1 LFKPKVLGANQVVD
15 SNWGYQVS
23 DTVQLAYLTRA
34 GVIESRHHGLVCLT
48 GADGKLIQEHG
59 NSRKLIYPRSAVKP
73 LQALAMR
80 RAGLQLSGAQLAM
93 SSASHQGTTEH
104 TAIVLS
110 ILADAG
116 LEESDLMCPV
126 AWPGNPAARAAAA
139 SETRAA
145 FNCSGKHAAF
155 LATCVK
161 NGWDT
166 NTYLQS
172 GHPLQ
177 KLIVEVIEEFSGE
190 KIPLSTF
197 DGCGAPLHLMSLQG
211 LSRAIGKFAETEIEI
226 RDAMLANP
234 WVVDDQGA
242 SDTLVMEKGMLA
254 KIGAEGV
261 YVIGLASGHG
271 VAVKVADGSMRPAG
285 LAAIK
290 MLLNNNLLDK
300 KIYDELFAKLTVA
313 SLGGSENLGQLEV
326 AF

>member
-1 LFKPKVLGANQVVD
+1 
-15 SNWGYQVS
+15 
-23 DTVQLAYLTRA
+23 
-34 GVIESRHHGLVCLT
+34 LVCLT
-48 GADGKLIQEHG
+48 GPDGKLIQEHG

-80 RAGLQLSGAQLAM
+80 RAGLNLSGAQLAM
-93 SSASHQGTTEH
+93 SSASHQGTPEH
-104 TAIVLS
+104 TSIVLS
-110 ILADAG
+110 ILADVG
-116 LEESDLMCPV
+116 LTESDLMCPV
-126 AWPGNPAARAAAA
+126 AWPGNLTARAAAA

-166 NTYLQS
+166 KTYLQPE
-172 GHPLQ
+172 HPLQ

-190 KIPLSTF
+190 KIPHSTF

-211 LSRAIGKFAETEIEI
+211 LSRAIGKFTESEIEI

-234 WVVDDQGA
+234 WVVDDRGA

-261 YVIGLASGHG
+261 FVIGLSSGHG

-285 LAAIK
+285 LAALK
-290 MLLNNNLLDK
+290 MLLNNGLLEQ

>member
-1 LFKPKVLGANQVVD
+1 MVD
-15 SNWGYQVS
+15 SNWGYQVA

-34 GVIESRHHGLVCLT
+34 GIIESRHHGLVCLT
-48 GADGKLIQEHG
+48 GPDGKLIQEHG

-80 RAGLQLSGAQLAM
+80 RAGLKLSGAELAM
-93 SSASHQGTTEH
+93 SSASHQGTPEH
-104 TAIVLS
+104 TQIVLS
-110 ILADAG
+110 ILEGAG
-116 LEESDLMCPV
+116 LKEADLQCPV
-126 AWPGNPAARAAAA
+126 AWPGNLKARSAAP

-155 LATCVK
+155 LAACVQ

-166 NTYLQS
+166 KTYLQLD
-172 GHPLQ
+172 HPLQ

-190 KIPLSTF
+190 NIPHSTF

-211 LSRAIGKFAETEIEI
+211 LARAVGKFAQNETEI
-226 RDAMLANP
+226 RDAMLSNP
-234 WVVDDQGA
+234 WVVDDHGA
-242 SDTLVMEKGMLA
+242 SDTMVMEKGMLA

-261 YVIGLASGHG
+261 FVIGLSSGHG

-290 MLLNNNLLDK
+290 MLLNHGLLDK
-300 KIYDELFAKLTVA
+300 KVYDELFEKLTVA
-313 SLGGSENLGQLEV
+313 SYGGEQVVGQLEV

>member
-1 LFKPKVLGANQVVD
+1 MVD
-15 SNWGYQVS
+15 SNWGYQVA
-23 DTVQLAYLTRA
+23 DTIQLAYLTRA
-34 GVIESRHHGLVCLT
+34 GIIESRHHGLVCLT
-48 GADGKLIQEHG
+48 GPDGKLIQEHG

-73 LQALAMR
+73 LQALAMK
-80 RAGLQLSGAQLAM
+80 RAGLNLSGTQLAM
-93 SSASHQGTTEH
+93 SSASHQGTPEH

-110 ILADAG
+110 ILQDAG
-116 LEESDLMCPV
+116 LSESDLMCPV
-126 AWPGNPAARAAAA
+126 AWPGNPAARAAA
-139 SETRAA
+139 SIETRAA

-166 NTYLQS
+166 KTYLQPE
-172 GHPLQ
+172 HPLQ

-211 LSRAIGKFAETEIEI
+211 LARAIGKFAETEIEI

-234 WVVDDQGA
+234 WVVDDYGA

-261 YVIGLASGHG
+261 FVIGLASGHG

-290 MLLNNNLLDK
+290 MLLNNGLLERHV
-300 KIYDELFAKLTVA
+300 YDELFAKLTVA

>member
-1 LFKPKVLGANQVVD
+1 
-15 SNWGYQVS
+15 
-23 DTVQLAYLTRA
+23 
-34 GVIESRHHGLVCLT
+34 LVCLT
-48 GADGKLIQEHG
+48 GPDGKLIQEHG

-80 RAGLQLSGAQLAM
+80 RAGLELSGVQLAM
-93 SSASHQGTTEH
+93 SSASHQGTPEH
-104 TAIVLS
+104 TSIVLS
-110 ILADAG
+110 ILQDAG
-116 LEESDLMCPV
+116 LTESDLMCPV
-126 AWPGNPAARAAAA
+126 AWPGNPAARAEAAT
-139 SETRAA
+139 ETRAA

-166 NTYLQS
+166 KTYLQPE
-172 GHPLQ
+172 HPLQ

-211 LSRAIGKFAETEIEI
+211 LARAIGKFAETETEI
-226 RDAMLANP
+226 RDAMLQNP
-234 WVVDDQGA
+234 WVVDDRGA

-261 YVIGLASGHG
+261 FVIGLASGHG
-271 VAVKVADGSMRPAG
+271 VAAKVADGSMRPAG
-285 LAAIK
+285 LSAIK
-290 MLLNNNLLDK
+290 MLLNNNLLDQ
-300 KIYDELFAKLTVA
+300 KIYDELFAKLTVS

>member
-1 LFKPKVLGANQVVD
+1 VVD
-15 SNWGYQVS
+15 SNWGYQVA
-23 DTVQLAYLTRA
+23 DTIQLAYLTRA
-34 GVIESRHHGLVCLT
+34 GIIESRHHGLVCLT
-48 GADGKLIQEHG
+48 GPDGKLIQEHG

-80 RAGLQLSGAQLAM
+80 RAGLMLSGAQLAM
-93 SSASHQGTTEH
+93 SSASHQGTPEH

-110 ILADAG
+110 ILEDAG
-116 LEESDLMCPV
+116 LEESDLLCPV
-126 AWPGNPAARAAAA
+126 AWPGNPTARAAAA
-139 SETRAA
+139 RETRAA

-166 NTYLQS
+166 KTYLQPE
-172 GHPLQ
+172 HPLQ

-211 LSRAIGKFAETEIEI
+211 LARAIGKFAETETEI

-234 WVVDDQGA
+234 WVVDDRGA
-242 SDTLVMEKGMLA
+242 SDTAVMEKGMLA

-261 YVIGLASGHG
+261 FVIGLASGHG

-285 LAAIK
+285 LSAIK
-290 MLLNNNLLDK
+290 MLLNNGLLEH
-300 KIYDELFAKLTVA
+300 KIYDELFAKLTVS
-313 SLGGSENLGQLEV
+313 SLGGAEKLGQLEV

>member
-1 LFKPKVLGANQVVD
+1 MVD
-15 SNWGYQVS
+15 SNWGYQVA

-34 GVIESRHHGLVCLT
+34 GIIESRHHGLACLT
-48 GADGKLIQEHG
+48 GPDGKLIQEHG

-80 RAGLQLSGAQLAM
+80 RAGLKLSGAELAM
-93 SSASHQGTTEH
+93 SSASHQGTPEH
-104 TAIVLS
+104 TQIVLS
-110 ILADAG
+110 ILEGAG
-116 LEESDLMCPV
+116 LKEADLQCPV
-126 AWPGNPAARAAAA
+126 AWPGNLKARSAAP

-155 LATCVK
+155 LAACVQ

-166 NTYLQS
+166 KTYLQLD
-172 GHPLQ
+172 HPLQ

-190 KIPLSTF
+190 NIPHSTF

-211 LSRAIGKFAETEIEI
+211 LARAIGKFAQNETEI
-226 RDAMLANP
+226 RDAMLSNP
-234 WVVDDQGA
+234 WVVDDHGA
-242 SDTLVMEKGMLA
+242 SDTMVMEKGMLA

-261 YVIGLASGHG
+261 FVIGLSSGYG

-290 MLLNNNLLDK
+290 MLLNHGLLDK
-300 KIYDELFAKLTVA
+300 KVYGELFEKLTVA
-313 SLGGSENLGQLEV
+313 SYGGEQVVGQLEV

>member
-1 LFKPKVLGANQVVD
+1 
-15 SNWGYQVS
+15 
-23 DTVQLAYLTRA
+23 
-34 GVIESRHHGLVCLT
+34 
-48 GADGKLIQEHG
+48 
-59 NSRKLIYPRSAVKP
+59 
-73 LQALAMR
+73 M
-80 RAGLQLSGAQLAM
+80 
-93 SSASHQGTTEH
+93 
-104 TAIVLS
+104 LS
-110 ILADAG
+110 ILADVG
-116 LEESDLMCPV
+116 LTESDLMCPV
-126 AWPGNPAARAAAA
+126 AWPGNPAARAEAAA
-139 SETRAA
+139 ETRAA

-155 LATCVK
+155 LAACVK

-166 NTYLQS
+166 KTYLQPE
-172 GHPLQ
+172 HPLQ

-211 LSRAIGKFAETEIEI
+211 LARAIGKFAETETEI

-234 WVVDDQGA
+234 WVVDEHGA

-261 YVIGLASGHG
+261 FVIGLASGHG

-290 MLLNNNLLDK
+290 MLLNNDLLDK
-300 KIYDELFAKLTVA
+300 KVYDELFAKLTVA
-313 SLGGSENLGQLEV
+313 SLGGTEKLGQLEV

>member
-1 LFKPKVLGANQVVD
+1 VVD
-15 SNWGYQVS
+15 DNWGYQVA

-34 GVIESRHHGLVCLT
+34 GIIESRHHGLVCLT
-48 GADGKLIQEHG
+48 GPNGRLIQEHG

-73 LQALAMR
+73 LQALALR
-80 RAGLQLSGAQLAM
+80 RAGLLLSGEQLAM
-93 SSASHQGTTEH
+93 SSASHQGTPEH
-104 TAIVLS
+104 IKIVLS

-116 LEESDLMCPV
+116 LSEADLQCPV
-126 AWPGNPAARAAAA
+126 AWPGNAFARSQAE

-155 LATCVK
+155 LAACVK

-166 NTYLQS
+166 KKYLDPS
-172 GHPLQ
+172 HPLQ
-177 KLIVEVIEEFSGE
+177 KLIVEVIEEFSEE
-190 KIPLSTF
+190 KIPHSTF

-211 LSRAIGKFAETEIEI
+211 LAKAIGKFAATETEIQA
-226 RDAMLANP
+226 AMLANP
-234 WVVDDQGA
+234 WVVDDHGE
-242 SDTLVMEKGMLA
+242 SDTLVMEQGMLA

-261 YVIGLASGHG
+261 FVIGLTSGHA

-290 MLLNNNLLDK
+290 MLLNNNLLEQST
-300 KIYDELFAKLTVA
+300 YDLLFSKLSIPT
-313 SLGGSENLGQLEV
+313 LGGNEVVGQLEV

>member
-1 LFKPKVLGANQVVD
+1 MVD
-15 SNWGYQVS
+15 SNWGYQVA
-23 DTVQLAYLTRA
+23 DTIQLAYLTRA
-34 GVIESRHHGLVCLT
+34 GIIESRHHGLVSLT
-48 GADGKLIQEHG
+48 GPDGKLIQEHG

-73 LQALAMR
+73 LQALALR
-80 RAGLQLSGAQLAM
+80 RAGLILSGAQLAM
-93 SSASHQGTTEH
+93 SSASHQGTPEH
-104 TAIVLS
+104 TSIVLS
-110 ILADAG
+110 ILQDAG
-116 LEESDLMCPV
+116 LSESDLMCPV
-126 AWPGNPAARAAAA
+126 AWPGNPTARAEAAA
-139 SETRAA
+139 ETRAA

-166 NTYLQS
+166 KTYLQPE
-172 GHPLQ
+172 HPLQ

-211 LSRAIGKFAETEIEI
+211 LSRAIGKFAETENEI

-234 WVVDDQGA
+234 WVVDDHGA

-261 YVIGLASGHG
+261 FVIGLASGHG

-290 MLLNNNLLDK
+290 MLLNNDLLDK
-300 KIYDELFAKLTVA
+300 KVYDELFAKLTFS
-313 SLGGSENLGQLEV
+313 SLGGAEKLGQLEV

>member
-1 LFKPKVLGANQVVD
+1 MVD
-15 SNWGYQVS
+15 SNWGYQVA

-34 GVIESRHHGLVCLT
+34 GIIESRHHGLACLT
-48 GADGKLIQEHG
+48 GPDGKLIQEHG

-80 RAGLQLSGAQLAM
+80 RAGLKLSGAELAM
-93 SSASHQGTTEH
+93 SSASHQGTPEH
-104 TAIVLS
+104 TQIVLS
-110 ILADAG
+110 ILEGAG
-116 LEESDLMCPV
+116 LKEADLQCPV
-126 AWPGNPAARAAAA
+126 AWPGNLKARSAAP

-155 LATCVK
+155 LAACVQ

-166 NTYLQS
+166 KTYLQLD
-172 GHPLQ
+172 HPLQ

-190 KIPLSTF
+190 NIPHSTF

-211 LSRAIGKFAETEIEI
+211 LARAVGKFAQEETEI
-226 RDAMLANP
+226 RDAMLSDP
-234 WVVDDQGA
+234 WVVDDHGA
-242 SDTLVMEKGMLA
+242 SDTMVMEKGMLA

-261 YVIGLASGHG
+261 FVIGLSSGHG

-290 MLLNNNLLDK
+290 MLLNHGLLDK
-300 KIYDELFAKLTVA
+300 KVYDELFEKLTVA
-313 SLGGSENLGQLEV
+313 SYGGEQVVGQLEV

>member
-1 LFKPKVLGANQVVD
+1 MVD
-15 SNWGYQVS
+15 SRWGYQVS

-34 GVIESRHHGLVCLT
+34 GIIESRHHGLVCLT
-48 GADGKLIQEHG
+48 GPDGKLIQEHG

-73 LQALAMR
+73 LQALALR
-80 RAGLQLSGAQLAM
+80 RAGLELSGAQLAM
-93 SSASHQGTTEH
+93 SSASHQGTPEH

-110 ILADAG
+110 ILAHAG
-116 LEESDLMCPV
+116 LSESDLMCPV
-126 AWPGNPAARAAAA
+126 AWPGNPQARAEAAA
-139 SETRAA
+139 ETRAA

-155 LATCVK
+155 LAACVK

-166 NTYLQS
+166 KTYLQPE
-172 GHPLQ
+172 HPLQ
-177 KLIVEVIEEFSGE
+177 KLIVEVIEESSGE

-197 DGCGAPLHLMSLQG
+197 DGCGAPLHLLSLQG
-211 LSRAIGKFAETEIEI
+211 LSRAIGKFAETETEI
-226 RDAMLANP
+226 RDAMIANP
-234 WVVDDQGA
+234 WVVDDHGA
-242 SDTLVMEKGMLA
+242 SDTLVMEKGLLA

-261 YVIGLASGHG
+261 FVIGLASGHG

-300 KIYDELFAKLTVA
+300 KAYDELFAKLTVA
-313 SLGGSENLGQLEV
+313 SLGGAEKLGQLEV

>member
-1 LFKPKVLGANQVVD
+1 LFNPNSLGANQLVD

-23 DTVQLAYLTRA
+23 DTVQLAYLNRA
-34 GVIESRHHGLVCLT
+34 GIIESRHHGLVCLT
-48 GADGKLIQEHG
+48 GPDGKLIQEHG

-80 RAGLQLSGAQLAM
+80 RAGLNLSGMQLAM
-93 SSASHQGTTEH
+93 SSASHQGTPEH

-116 LEESDLMCPV
+116 LTESDLMCPV
-126 AWPGNPAARAAAA
+126 AWPGNPKARAEAAA
-139 SETRAA
+139 ETRAA

-166 NTYLQS
+166 KNYLQPE
-172 GHPLQ
+172 HPLQ

-211 LSRAIGKFAETEIEI
+211 LSRAIGKFAETETEI

-234 WVVDDQGA
+234 WVVDDHGA

-261 YVIGLASGHG
+261 FVIGLASGHG

-290 MLLNNNLLDK
+290 MLLNNDLLDK
-300 KIYDELFAKLTVA
+300 KVYDELFAKLTVA
-313 SLGGSENLGQLEV
+313 SLGGTEKLGQLEV

>member
-1 LFKPKVLGANQVVD
+1 VVD
-15 SNWGYQVS
+15 SNWGYQAA
-23 DTVQLAYLTRA
+23 DTIQLAYLTRA
-34 GVIESRHHGLVCLT
+34 GIIESRHHGLVCLT
-48 GADGKLIQEHG
+48 GPDGKLIQEHG

-80 RAGLQLSGAQLAM
+80 RAGLNLSGVQLAM
-93 SSASHQGTTEH
+93 SSASHQGTPEH
-104 TAIVLS
+104 NAIVLS
-110 ILADAG
+110 ILQDAG
-116 LEESDLMCPV
+116 LTESDLMCPV
-126 AWPGNPAARAAAA
+126 AWPGNPAARAEAAA
-139 SETRAA
+139 ETRAA

-166 NTYLQS
+166 KTYLQPE
-172 GHPLQ
+172 HPLQ
-177 KLIVEVIEEFSGE
+177 KLIVEVIQEFSGE

-211 LSRAIGKFAETEIEI
+211 LARAIGKFAETETEI

-234 WVVDDQGA
+234 WVVDDHGA

-261 YVIGLASGHG
+261 FVIGLASGHG

-290 MLLNNNLLDK
+290 MLLNNDLLDK
-300 KIYDELFAKLTVA
+300 KVYDELFAKLTVA
-313 SLGGSENLGQLEV
+313 SLGGTEKLGQLEV

>member
-1 LFKPKVLGANQVVD
+1 LFKTFSLGSKVVD
-15 SNWGYQVS
+15 SNWGYQVA

-34 GVIESRHHGLVCLT
+34 GIIESRHHGLVCLT
-48 GADGKLIQEHG
+48 GPDGKLIQEHG

-80 RAGLQLSGAQLAM
+80 RAGLELSGVQLAM
-93 SSASHQGTTEH
+93 SSASHQGTPEH
-104 TAIVLS
+104 TSIVLS

-116 LEESDLMCPV
+116 LTESDLMCPV
-126 AWPGNPAARAAAA
+126 AWPGNPAARAEAAA
-139 SETRAA
+139 ETRAA

-166 NTYLQS
+166 KTYLQPE
-172 GHPLQ
+172 HPLQ

-211 LSRAIGKFAETEIEI
+211 LARAIGKFAETETDI

-234 WVVDDQGA
+234 WVVDDHGA

-261 YVIGLASGHG
+261 FVIGLASGHG

-290 MLLNNNLLDK
+290 MLWNNNLLDK
-300 KIYDELFAKLTVA
+300 KVYEELFAKLTVA
-313 SLGGSENLGQLEV
+313 SLGGAEKLGQLEV

>member
-1 LFKPKVLGANQVVD
+1 MLD
-15 SNWGYQVS
+15 SNWGYQVA

-34 GVIESRHHGLVCLT
+34 GVIESRHHGLICLT
-48 GADGKLIQEHG
+48 GPDGKLISEHG

-80 RAGLQLSGAQLAM
+80 RAGLNLSGAELAM
-93 SSASHQGTTEH
+93 SIASHQGTPEH
-104 TAIVLS
+104 LRIVSS
-110 ILADAG
+110 ILEGAG
-116 LEESDLMCPV
+116 LSENDLQCPT
-126 AWPGNPAARAAAA
+126 AWPGNLKARAEVS
-139 SETRAA
+139 SESRLA

-155 LATCVK
+155 LATCVV

-166 NTYLQS
+166 KSYLS
-172 GHPLQ
+172 PEHPLQ

-190 KIPLSTF
+190 KIPHSTF

-211 LSRAIGKFAETEIEI
+211 LARAIGKFAATEQEI

-234 WVVDDQGA
+234 WVVDDRGA

-261 YVIGLASGHG
+261 FVIGLATGHG

-285 LAAIK
+285 LSALKI
-290 MLLNNNLLDK
+290 LLNNGLLDEK
-300 KIYDELFAKLTVA
+300 VYQELFQKLTVEA
-313 SLGGSENLGQLEV
+313 LGGAEVLGQLEI

>member
-1 LFKPKVLGANQVVD
+1 MVD
-15 SNWGYQVS
+15 SNWGYQVA
-23 DTVQLAYLTRA
+23 DTIQLAYLTRA
-34 GVIESRHHGLVCLT
+34 GIIESRHHGLVCLT
-48 GADGKLIQEHG
+48 GPDGKLIQEHG

-80 RAGLQLSGAQLAM
+80 RAGLNLSGAQLAM
-93 SSASHQGTTEH
+93 SSASHQGTPEH

-110 ILADAG
+110 ILEDSG
-116 LEESDLMCPV
+116 LTESDLLCPV

-166 NTYLQS
+166 KTYLQPE
-172 GHPLQ
+172 HPLQ

-197 DGCGAPLHLMSLQG
+197 DGCGAPLHLMTLQG
-211 LSRAIGKFAETEIEI
+211 LARSIGKFAETETEI
-226 RDAMLANP
+226 RDAMLQNP
-234 WVVDDQGA
+234 WVVDDRGA
-242 SDTLVMEKGMLA
+242 SDTSVMEKGMLA

-261 YVIGLASGHG
+261 FVIGLASGHG

-285 LAAIK
+285 LAALK
-290 MLLNNNLLDK
+290 MLANNGLLEGHV
-300 KIYDELFAKLTVA
+300 YDELFAKLTVA

>member
-1 LFKPKVLGANQVVD
+1 
-15 SNWGYQVS
+15 
-23 DTVQLAYLTRA
+23 
-34 GVIESRHHGLVCLT
+34 LVCLT
-48 GADGKLIQEHG
+48 GPDGKLIQEHG

-80 RAGLQLSGAQLAM
+80 RAGLILSGVQLAM
-93 SSASHQGTTEH
+93 SSASHQGTPEH
-104 TAIVLS
+104 TSIVLS

-116 LEESDLMCPV
+116 LTESDLMCPV
-126 AWPGNPAARAAAA
+126 AWPGNPTARAAAA

-166 NTYLQS
+166 KTYLQPE
-172 GHPLQ
+172 HPLQ

-211 LSRAIGKFAETEIEI
+211 LARSIGKFAETETDI

-234 WVVDDQGA
+234 WVVDDHGA
-242 SDTLVMEKGMLA
+242 SDTLVMEKGMLS

-261 YVIGLASGHG
+261 FVIGLASGHG

-290 MLLNNNLLDK
+290 MLWNNNLLDK
-300 KIYDELFAKLTVA
+300 KVYEELFAKLTVS
-313 SLGGSENLGQLEV
+313 SLGGAEKLGQLEV

>member
-1 LFKPKVLGANQVVD
+1 LFSPNSLGANQLVD

-34 GVIESRHHGLVCLT
+34 GIIESRHHGLVCLT
-48 GADGKLIQEHG
+48 GPDGKLIQEHG

-80 RAGLQLSGAQLAM
+80 RAGLMLSGAQLAM
-93 SSASHQGTTEH
+93 SSASHQGTPEH

-110 ILADAG
+110 ILSDAG
-116 LEESDLMCPV
+116 LSESDLMCPV
-126 AWPGNPAARAAAA
+126 AWPGNPQARTEAAA
-139 SETRAA
+139 ETRAA

-166 NTYLQS
+166 KNYLQPE
-172 GHPLQ
+172 HPLQ
-177 KLIVEVIEEFSGE
+177 KLIVEVLEEFSGE

-211 LSRAIGKFAETEIEI
+211 LARSIGKFAETETQI

-234 WVVDDQGA
+234 WVVDDHGA

-261 YVIGLASGHG
+261 FVIGLASGNG

-290 MLLNNNLLDK
+290 MLLNNDLLDK
-300 KIYDELFAKLTVA
+300 KVYDELFAKLTVS
-313 SLGGSENLGQLEV
+313 SLGGAEKLGQLEV